1 MNRWWIRPLVRIAAA
16 LALPAVV
23 PLAIALLIWVLPGD
37 PAAILCP
44 PEICGGTEELAAR
57 WRLDRGPV
65 AFFAAWLGDALHGEF
80 GRSWRVQQGVPVG
93 DLLAGAVPHTLVL
106 VGIAASLL
114 LAGSA
119 LAALRGV
126 RPPTRLAL
134 TALGLVPI
142 VVWALVAAARVEIR
156 FGAQSF
162 GTQGSWV
169 RLLAGAAALGIA
181 DGALA
186 GAVSGTF
193 QLIAKERKERYVR
206 VAVLRGEGELAN
218 AFPNVAGALA
228 GQLRARFLHL
238 LSSAVVVEAILRID
252 GVGGL
257 LWAGTLLQDFGVVLA
272 AATVFAAISGVL
284 LVAQAAVEIAVGVFT
299 RSVPAL
305 TPVRASA

>member
-1 MNRWWIRPLVRIAAA
+1 VKRWWIRPLARIAAA

-23 PLAIALLIWVLPGD
+23 PLALALLIWALPGD

-57 WRLDRGPV
+57 WRLDHGPF

-93 DLLAGAVPHTLVL
+93 DLLAGALPHTLLL

-114 LAGSA
+114 LAGSVV
-119 LAALRGV
+119 AALRGV
-126 RPPTRLAL
+126 RPRTRLAL
-134 TALGLVPI
+134 AALGLVPI
-142 VVWALVAAARVEIR
+142 VVWALVAAALVEIR

-162 GTQGSWV
+162 GTEGSWV

-186 GAVSGTF
+186 GAVNGTF
-193 QLIAKERKERYVR
+193 QLFSKERTERYVR
-206 VAVLRGEGELAN
+206 VAVLRGEGELSN
-218 AFPNVAGALA
+218 TFPNVAAALA

-238 LSSAVVVEAILRID
+238 LSGAVVVEVILRID

-272 AATVFAAISGVL
+272 AATVFAAISGAL
-284 LVAQAAVEIAVGVFT
+284 LVAQAAIEIAVGAFT
-299 RSVPAL
+299 RSTPAFA
-305 TPVRASA
+305 PVRVSA

>member
-1 MNRWWIRPLVRIAAA
+1 VDSPARAHRRSARAPGRRPARNRAAHLGA
-16 LALPAVV
+16 A
-23 PLAIALLIWVLPGD
+23 GD

-44 PEICGGTEELAAR
+44 PELCGGTAELAAR
-57 WRLDRGPV
+57 WRLDRGPF
-65 AFFAAWLGDALHGEF
+65 AFFAAWLGDAVHGEF

-93 DLLAGAVPHTLVL
+93 HLLASAVPHTILL

-126 RPPTRLAL
+126 GPRTRIALA
-134 TALGLVPI
+134 ALGLVPI
-142 VVWALVAAARVEIR
+142 VVWTLVAAALVEIR

-162 GTQGSWV
+162 GTEGTWI
-169 RLLAGAAALGIA
+169 RLLAGATALGIA

-186 GAVSGTF
+186 GAVNGTF
-193 QLIAKERKERYVR
+193 QLFSKERNERYVR

-218 AFPNVAGALA
+218 ALPNVAGALA

-238 LSSAVVVEAILRID
+238 LSGAVVVEAILRID

-272 AATVFAAISGVL
+272 AATVFAAISGAL
-284 LVAQAAVEIAVGVFT
+284 LVAQAATEIAVGAFT
-299 RSVPAL
+299 RSAPVIA
-305 TPVRASA
+305 PVRASA